1 MPVVLLA
8 GINQAFISLGAH
20 YDALSTDPIWTIFLA
35 IWQIGILVFGVF
47 VGSFLLAL
55 VGGWLGGQ
63 GDAIDVRQGVAWS
76 YVPMAATAFFWI
88 PRLLVY
94 GKDAFNPNRPYET
107 FLQWLMLPLDLAIG
121 GAMLWCIP
129 LAVAALAEALRV
141 SIPRSV
147 AVVTITALPVLLLA
161 LLQ

>member
-1 MPVVLLA
+1 
-8 GINQAFISLGAH
+8 
-20 YDALSTDPIWTIFLA
+20 
-35 IWQIGILVFGVF
+35 
-47 VGSFLLAL
+47 
-55 VGGWLGGQ
+55 
-63 GDAIDVRQGVAWS
+63 
-76 YVPMAATAFFWI
+76 MAATAFFWI

-94 GKDAFNPNRPYET
+94 GEDAFNPNRPYET
-107 FLQWLMLPLDLAIG
+107 LLQWLMLPLALAIG

>member
-35 IWQIGILVFGVF
+35 TWQIAILVFGVF

-76 YVPMAATAFFWI
+76 YVPMAATAFCWI

-94 GKDAFNPNRPYET
+94 GKDAFNPNKPYET

-129 LAVAALAEALRV
+129 LAVAALAEAVRV

-147 AVVTITALPVLLLA
+147 AVVTITALPVLVLA